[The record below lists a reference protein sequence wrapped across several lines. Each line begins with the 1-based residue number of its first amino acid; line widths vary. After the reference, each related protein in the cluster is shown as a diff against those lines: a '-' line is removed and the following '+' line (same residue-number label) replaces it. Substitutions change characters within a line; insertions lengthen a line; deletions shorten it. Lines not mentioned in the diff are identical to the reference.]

1 MKDIKNVKG
10 GVKAYFESLSPRAR
24 QWATLGGLFTV
35 GGVILWAV
43 FSYADA
49 NKDPKVAR
57 AAKDKEAKP
66 TQVALMTP
74 GQSMSEQSTWIATGQ
89 KKLEQYS
96 QERDLQRRTNDQLLE
111 RDKKHSEQLSQLETM
126 LREEKTKREELERR
140 LKDKPVVPPAAVV
153 APAAGTAAT
162 SPAKFPPPGALAK
175 GPGAPAPA
183 GPPGMRQTPAGPAP
197 DGASLGRFGEV
208 ASGLPSQPALLKVT
222 LPQAKQADGHTTV
235 AGAPGAKDLN
245 TFLPV
250 SFTRGILLGGVDAPT
265 GGQSQSNPHPILIR
279 LSDNSFLPNR
289 FRAEYRECFVI
300 AAAYGD
306 ISSERAYGRTESL
319 SCVRDD
325 GTALEVKIQGSI
337 YGEDGKVG
345 MRGRLVTKQGQM
357 LANALMA
364 GIVGGL
370 GQGISQANTTTFT
383 SALGTVNTQS
393 GEQALRAGLG
403 TGVGKALDRL
413 AQYYIKLAE
422 QTFPVIEI
430 DAGREIDVVITKGVR
445 VDGSDERTAA
455 ANRSAVPGVPQSPPR
470 RPPVPMLRGGNNED

>member
-10 GVKAYFESLSPRAR
+10 GVKAYLESLSPRAR
-24 QWATLGGLFTV
+24 QWTTLGGLFAV

-89 KKLEQYS
+89 KKLEQYA
-96 QERDLQRRTNDQLLE
+96 QERDQQRRMNDQLSE
-111 RDKKHSEQLSQLETM
+111 RDKKMSEQLSQLETQ
-126 LREEKTKREELERR
+126 LREEKTRREELERKV
-140 LKDKPVVPPAAVV
+140 KDKPIVATAPVAPPPAA
-153 APAAGTAAT
+153 AT
-162 SPAKFPPPGALAK
+162 SAAKFPPPAALAK
-175 GPGAPAPA
+175 GPGVPAPA
-183 GPPGMRQTPAGPAP
+183 GPPGMRQTPAGPIP
-197 DGASLGRFGEV
+197 DGAGLGRFGEV
-208 ASGLPSQPALLKVT
+208 ASSLPAQPALLKVT

-235 AGAPGAKDLN
+235 PGAPGVKDLN

-319 SCVRDD
+319 SCIRED

-364 GIVGGL
+364 GIVGGI

-383 SALGTVNTQS
+383 SALGSVNTQS
-393 GEQALRAGLG
+393 GTEALRAGVG
-403 TGVGKALDRL
+403 SGVGKALDRL
-413 AQYYIKLAE
+413 SQYYIKLAE

-445 VDGSDERTAA
+445 VDGSDERSASA
-455 ANRSAVPGVPQSPPR
+455 SRSASPGSPQSPPR
-470 RPPVPMLRGGNNED
+470 RPSVPILRGGNNED

>member
-1 MKDIKNVKG
+1 MKDINSLKG
-10 GVKAYFESLSPRAR
+10 GLKARLDSMSPRAR
-24 QWATLGGLFTV
+24 QWATLGGLFGI
-35 GGVILWAV
+35 GGLILWAV

-57 AAKDKEAKP
+57 AAKDKDVKP
-66 TQVALMTP
+66 TQVSLMAP
-74 GQSMSEQSTWIATGQ
+74 GQPMSEQSTWIATGQ
-89 KKLEQYS
+89 KKLEQYQ
-96 QERDLQRRTNDQLLE
+96 QEREEQKRANQSALE
-111 RDKKHSEQLSQLETM
+111 RDKKMSEQLTALEAM
-126 LREEKTKREELERR
+126 VREEKAKREEAERK
-140 LKDKPVVPPAAVV
+140 LQAAKAAP
-153 APAAGTAAT
+153 APAATAMPPG
-162 SPAKFPPPGALAK
+162 SPAAGAAGKFPPPGALGKNAAA
-175 GPGAPAPA
+175 PGAP
-183 GPPGMRQTPAGPAP
+183 GSRQTPAGPMP
-197 DGASLGRFGEV
+197 DGASLGRFGEL
-208 ASGLPSQPALLKVT
+208 AGAPAPQPSLVKVT
-222 LPQAKQADGHTTV
+222 LPQSKLAAEGHTTV
-235 AGAPGAKDLN
+235 QGAPGTKDLS

-250 SFTRGILLGGVDAPT
+250 SFTRGTLLGGVDAPT
-265 GGQSQSNPHPILIR
+265 GGQAQSNPHPLLIR

-319 SCVRDD
+319 SCVRED

-364 GIVGGL
+364 GIVSGL

-383 SALGTVNTQS
+383 SALGTVNSQTS
-393 GEQALRAGLG
+393 EQALRAGVG
-403 TGVGKALDRL
+403 NGVGKALDRL

-422 QTFPVIEI
+422 QTFPVIEV

-445 VDGSDERTAA
+445 VDGLDERTAA
-455 ANRSAVPGVPQSPPR
+455 RSANPTPGAPAGAMR
-470 RPPVPMLRGGNNED
+470 RPPIRSPRGGNDED